1 MKKRLFY
8 GSLFIIVL
16 FITLISMKNVGIG
29 KTIKRNESPTEIKL
43 DTTNTIMIEEVIV
56 FGKKEVK

>member
-1 MKKRLFY
+1 
-8 GSLFIIVL
+8 
-16 FITLISMKNVGIG
+16 MKNVGIG

-56 FGKKEVK
+56 FGKKRG

>member
-8 GSLFIIVL
+8 GSLFIFVL
-16 FITLISMKNVGIG
+16 FITLISMKNISIG